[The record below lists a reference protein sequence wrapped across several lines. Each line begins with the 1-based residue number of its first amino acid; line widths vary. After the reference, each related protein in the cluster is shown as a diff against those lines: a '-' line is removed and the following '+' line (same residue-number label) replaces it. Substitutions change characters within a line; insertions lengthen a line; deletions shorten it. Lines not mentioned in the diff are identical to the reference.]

1 MTNIQDLVEIQR
13 LDSELQE
20 IEELLGDLPTKVNDL
35 KSEEERLIKSVSEGK
50 ERSREID
57 MAIDKNTLEMNAIK
71 EKIDKYKDQLF
82 LVTNNRQYDALQ
94 HEIDHLKEQLN
105 SVEMNTLELSEEKD
119 SLEDNTKEAEE
130 NLESLTQDLAE
141 RRTRLESMMSES
153 SEKKDSLEKQRSQ
166 KTENLDMTTMSRYDR
181 IYQARNGLVVVAI
194 QGSACGGCGSAVP
207 PQIVAEIRTG
217 TSVHNCYVCNRFLFW
232 ESPE

>member
-94 HEIDHLKEQLN
+94 HEIDHLKEKLN
-105 SVEMNTLELSEEKD
+105 SIEMNTLEISEEKD
-119 SLEDNTKEAEE
+119 SLEENTKEAEE

-153 SEKKDSLEKQRSQ
+153 SEKKDSLEDQRSQ
-166 KTENLDMTTMSRYDR
+166 KAENLDMTTMSRYDR

-207 PQIVAEIRTG
+207 PQIVAEIRAG
-217 TSVHNCYVCNRFLFW
+217 NSVHNCYVCNRFLFW
-232 ESPE
+232 ESAE

>member
-13 LDSELQE
+13 FDTELQE

-71 EKIDKYKDQLF
+71 DKIDKHKDQLF

-105 SVEMNTLELSEEKD
+105 SVEMNTLIIL
-119 SLEDNTKEAEE
+119 
-130 NLESLTQDLAE
+130 
-141 RRTRLESMMSES
+141 
-153 SEKKDSLEKQRSQ
+153 KKKIHL
-166 KTENLDMTTMSRYDR
+166 R
-181 IYQARNGLVVVAI
+181 IIPKKRKKIWN
-194 QGSACGGCGSAVP
+194 P
-207 PQIVAEIRTG
+207 
-217 TSVHNCYVCNRFLFW
+217 
-232 ESPE
+232 

>member
-71 EKIDKYKDQLF
+71 EKIDKYK
-82 LVTNNRQYDALQ
+82 
-94 HEIDHLKEQLN
+94 
-105 SVEMNTLELSEEKD
+105 
-119 SLEDNTKEAEE
+119 
-130 NLESLTQDLAE
+130 
-141 RRTRLESMMSES
+141 
-153 SEKKDSLEKQRSQ
+153 EKKIPLR
-166 KTENLDMTTMSRYDR
+166 R
-181 IYQARNGLVVVAI
+181 IPKKRKKIWN
-194 QGSACGGCGSAVP
+194 P
-207 PQIVAEIRTG
+207 
-217 TSVHNCYVCNRFLFW
+217 
-232 ESPE
+232 